1 MKKTIAS
8 ILLLLAMTALPAQ
21 HISGYV
27 GVSTGYEW
35 NMMNSRITK
44 LDSTTSH
51 DINFQ
56 GVPFHLEGETYLCPW
71 VGIYYGVGIMTIP
84 TVLKDNEDSY
94 IPFDENAPTLY
105 TSPYIGLALR
115 YDFTH
120 MIAMVLNTG
129 LSYTAWRLPIV
140 DEPEQ
145 SDYLHM
151 LNVKC
156 DLALGIHPMYNMAV
170 RIGLKVDTPV
180 YTGFTHTRE
189 ETGIRLGGSS
199 AKAIGARLVP
209 YIGLGYAYGRR
220 YDNR

>member
-129 LSYTAWRLPIV
+129 LSYTAWKIPGEAK
-140 DEPEQ
+140 DNH
-145 SDYLHM
+145 SNYLHM
-151 LNVKC
+151 LNARC
-156 DLALGIHPMYNMAV
+156 DLALGVHPRHNIAV
-170 RIGLKVDTPV
+170 RMGLKVDTPV
-180 YTGFTHTRE
+180 YTGSQYSSE
-189 ETGIRLGGSS
+189 ESGIRLEGT
-199 AKAIGARLVP
+199 GAEVRGVKLVP
-209 YIGLGYAYGRR
+209 YIGLGYAYGRSA
-220 YDNR
+220 NK